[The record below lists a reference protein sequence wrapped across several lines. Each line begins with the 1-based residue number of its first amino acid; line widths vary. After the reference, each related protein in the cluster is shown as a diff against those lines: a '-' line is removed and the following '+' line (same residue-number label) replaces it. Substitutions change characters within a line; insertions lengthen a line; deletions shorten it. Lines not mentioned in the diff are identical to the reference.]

1 MRSLVLGLWLVWS
14 APAIAGQIIEEI
26 AAKVNDEIVT
36 KSELERS
43 RDTLR
48 KELQR
53 QFPGQPREL
62 EAAFAEREKELL
74 RDLIDRLLL
83 QQRGKEMNV
92 NVEIDVIKR
101 LDKIRK
107 DAGLETLE
115 DLEQAISGEGM
126 SYEDFKAN
134 IKTQLVTQQVVA
146 NEVSSRVKI
155 TQDQIKQYYEEN
167 KDKYDQPEQVQ
178 VHEILISTEG
188 KEGAELESAEKRA
201 REVLEKVRT
210 NGNFAK
216 LAEEYSDGAT
226 AKSRGGNIGHFRR
239 GQLAK
244 QIEEVAFRLNKGETS
259 DLIRTKYGWLII
271 KVELKHEGGIP
282 QLSVVESQ
290 VREVLFM
297 EGMQPEMRK
306 FLATL
311 REKAYITVKPG
322 YLDTGA
328 AANPDYARLT
338 PKDITEDDLIAPR
351 DRLGKRS
358 WFPPW
363 RRKKPKKEE

>member
-1 MRSLVLGLWLVWS
+1 MYWLLLCLWLAWS
-14 APAIAGQIIEEI
+14 GPAIAGEIIEEI

-36 KSELERS
+36 KSDLEGS

-48 KELQR
+48 RELQR
-53 QFPGQPREL
+53 QFPGEPRQL
-62 EAAFAEREKELL
+62 EAAFAERNKDLL

-92 NVEIDVIKR
+92 NVDIDVIKR
-101 LDKIRK
+101 LDQYRK
-107 DAGLETLE
+107 KNGFKTMEE
-115 DLEQAISGEGM
+115 LEQAISAQGM
-126 SYEDFKAN
+126 NFEDFKAN
-134 IKTQLVTQQVVA
+134 VKRQLVSQQVIG

-155 TQDQIKQYYEEN
+155 TQDQIKQYYEEH
-167 KDKYDQPEQVQ
+167 KHEYDQPEQVQ
-178 VHEILISTEG
+178 VREILISTEG
-188 KEGAELESAEKRA
+188 KEGAELEAAEKRA

-216 LAEEYSDGAT
+216 LAQEYSDGAT
-226 AKSRGGNIGHFRR
+226 AKSRGGDIGFFRR

-282 QLSVVESQ
+282 QLSAVESK

-297 EGMQPEMRK
+297 QGVQPEMRK
-306 FLATL
+306 FLARL
-311 REKAYITVKPG
+311 RKQAYITVKPG

-328 AANPDYARLT
+328 PANPDYARLT
-338 PKDITEDDLIAPR
+338 PRDITEDELIAPR

-363 RRKKPKKEE
+363 RRKKPKKDE

>member
-1 MRSLVLGLWLVWS
+1 MHWLLLCLWLAWS
-14 APAIAGQIIEEI
+14 GPAIAGEIIEEI

-36 KSELERS
+36 KSDLERS

-48 KELQR
+48 RELQR
-53 QFPGQPREL
+53 QFPGDPRQL
-62 EAAFAEREKELL
+62 EAAFAEQNKDLL

-92 NVEIDVIKR
+92 NVDIEVIKR
-101 LDKIRK
+101 LDQYRK
-107 DAGLETLE
+107 ENGFKTMEE
-115 DLEQAISGEGM
+115 LEQAISAQGM
-126 SYEDFKAN
+126 NFEDFKAN
-134 IKTQLVTQQVVA
+134 VKRQLVSQQVIG

-155 TQDQIKQYYEEN
+155 TQDQIKQYYEEH
-167 KDKYDQPEQVQ
+167 KLEYDQPEQVQ
-178 VHEILISTEG
+178 VREILISTEG
-188 KEGAELESAEKRA
+188 KEGAELEAAEKRA

-210 NGNFAK
+210 NGNFAE
-216 LAEEYSDGAT
+216 LAQEYSDGAT
-226 AKSRGGNIGHFRR
+226 AESRGGDIGFFRR

-282 QLSVVESQ
+282 QLSAVESK

-297 EGMQPEMRK
+297 QGAQPEMRK
-306 FLATL
+306 FLVRL
-311 REKAYITVKPG
+311 RKQAYITVKPG

-328 AANPDYARLT
+328 PANPDYARLT
-338 PKDITEDDLIAPR
+338 PRDITEDELIAPR

-363 RRKKPKKEE
+363 RRKKPKKDE